1 MTEQVFNQ
9 STESRFWQAKAL
21 EVAEKIDETWQSVI
35 STLRSKPDTYLI
47 SEDYYHMV
55 REIKQVMEKYKM
67 L

>member
-9 STESRFWQAKAL
+9 KTESLFWQAKAL
-21 EVAEKIDETWQSVI
+21 KVAEKIDETWQSVM
-35 STLRSKPDTYLI
+35 STLRSKPNTYMI
-47 SEDYYHMV
+47 SEDYYHMA

>member
-9 STESRFWQAKAL
+9 ETESRFWQAKAL
-21 EVAEKIDETWQSVI
+21 EVAEKIDETWQSVM

-47 SEDYYHMV
+47 SENYYHMV
-55 REIKQVMEKYKM
+55 REMKQVMVKYKM